1 MNRREAFGGILGL
14 TGIGF
19 ISLTGVKYFQGNS
32 LNKRGSLV
40 AHKALISELVNV
52 LIPTTTT
59 SGAKEVLVQDYI
71 IDYMENCSS
80 SKEYNNFLNGLS
92 DLQETCYSNYD
103 CFFEE
108 CSTTQK
114 KERLEILDNN
124 LYTNGLLLKISNKLR
139 GRSFFNILKSLTIE
153 GYCTSY
159 IGATEHLKYMAIPG
173 KYKAITEIKD
183 NHKAWAT
190 N

>member
-1 MNRREAFGGILGL
+1 MNRRNAIGGILGL

-19 ISLTGVKYFQGNS
+19 ISLSGAKYFLGNS
-32 LNKRGSLV
+32 LHKRGSLV
-40 AHKALISELVNV
+40 AHIDLISELVNI

-59 SGAKEVLVQDYI
+59 SGAKEALVQDYI

-80 SKEYNNFLNGLS
+80 SKEYNNFLNGLA
-92 DLQETCYSNYD
+92 DLQENCYSIYD

-108 CSTTQK
+108 CSKVQK
-114 KERLEILDNN
+114 KELLKALDNN
-124 LYTNGLLLKISNKLR
+124 LYSNGLLLKISNKLR
-139 GRSFFNILKSLTIE
+139 GRSFFNILKSLSIE

-159 IGATEHLKYMAIPG
+159 IGATEHLEYKAIPG
-173 KYKAITEIKD
+173 KYIAITEIKD
-183 NHKAWAT
+183 NQKAWAT